1 MPDSPEPTPPRSF
14 SCPHCQ
20 RPFRAPPEATGGTV
34 ACPHCQQA
42 VQLPSQSPQPAATQ
56 PAATQPAAPFIDS
69 GATDAPPT
77 SASEVAVTDSATTNE
92 QQPDVAD
99 TATRRSLDRGA
110 SQRERFIRMMGFW
123 MISVVVLGV
132 TLIVLYLLGPLG

>member
-1 MPDSPEPTPPRSF
+1 MPDSPEPTSPRSF

-20 RPFRAPPEATGGTV
+20 RPFRAPPEAAGGTV

-42 VQLPSQSPQPAATQ
+42 VQLPSQSPQPATAQ
-56 PAATQPAAPFIDS
+56 SAAPVIDS
-69 GATDAPPT
+69 GAAHTPPT
-77 SASEVAVTDSATTNE
+77 AASEVAVTDPVTTTE
-92 QQPDVAD
+92 QHPDVAD

-110 SQRERFIRMMGFW
+110 SQRERFIRMVGFW

>member
-42 VQLPSQSPQPAATQ
+42 VQLPNQSPQ

-69 GATDAPPT
+69 GATPAPPT
-77 SASEVAVTDSATTNE
+77 TASEVAVTDPVTTTQ

-110 SQRERFIRMMGFW
+110 TQRERFIRMMGFW

>member
-1 MPDSPEPTPPRSF
+1 
-14 SCPHCQ
+14 
-20 RPFRAPPEATGGTV
+20 V

-42 VQLPSQSPQPAATQ
+42 VQLPNQSPQPV
-56 PAATQPAAPFIDS
+56 ATQPAAPFIDS
-69 GATDAPPT
+69 GATPAPPT
-77 SASEVAVTDSATTNE
+77 TASEVAVTDPVTTTQ

-110 SQRERFIRMMGFW
+110 SERERFIRMMGFW

>member
-1 MPDSPEPTPPRSF
+1 M
-14 SCPHCQ
+14 
-20 RPFRAPPEATGGTV
+20 

-42 VQLPSQSPQPAATQ
+42 VQLPSQSPQPATA
-56 PAATQPAAPFIDS
+56 QPAAPVIDS
-69 GATDAPPT
+69 GAAHASPT
-77 SASEVAVTDSATTNE
+77 AASEVAVTAPVTTTE

-110 SQRERFIRMMGFW
+110 TQRERFIRMMGFW